1 MTEDETVGWYHRLNG
16 HELEQTP
23 GDGEG
28 QGSLACFATHGVA
41 KSQTLLSDST
51 VSTSR
56 PGAELKTWYHMAD
69 EHKRRAGSKREKTC
83 S

>member
-1 MTEDETVGWYHRLNG
+1 MGR
-16 HELEQTP
+16 
-23 GDGEG
+23 GEG
-28 QGSLACFATHGVA
+28 VA
-41 KSQTLLSDST
+41 MSETLLSDST
-51 VSTSR
+51 ITTSR

>member
-1 MTEDETVGWYHRLNG
+1 MLNPWWRGVGHKESDTAERLKI
-16 HELEQTP
+16 TI
-23 GDGEG
+23 
-28 QGSLACFATHGVA
+28 
-41 KSQTLLSDST
+41 
-51 VSTSR
+51 SR